1 MPTNQLLS
9 KSRTKKLKRNAARAT
24 PYRHATVRETVR
36 TPGLLKLPTDY
47 LLALIGHADPGGSA
61 IRLSAAERLRFH
73 VILSARRSST
83 IPQFDDKFHDY
94 ELWYVGQPTQHSR
107 LVTLYT
113 MLALRG
119 SWWPGSAGEQKE
131 RKSASPGRAR
141 TGYLKAKTNR
151 LHRIAKFCRLRT
163 VPTSGNSHN

>member
-36 TPGLLKLPTDY
+36 TPGPLNHRLP
-47 LLALIGHADPGGSA
+47 ASPNRPCRS
-61 IRLSAAERLRFH
+61 RRERNSSLSRRAPEISCHL
-73 VILSARRSST
+73 VSPRSST

-94 ELWYVGQPTQHSR
+94 ELWYVGQPAQHSR

-131 RKSASPGRAR
+131 RKSASPGCAR
-141 TGYLKAKTNR
+141 TGYLKTKNR
-151 LHRIAKFCRLRT
+151 LHRIVKFGRLRT

>member
-1 MPTNQLLS
+1 MRPEQHRTATQPFARLYEPPTH
-9 KSRTKKLKRNAARAT
+9 R
-24 PYRHATVRETVR
+24 
-36 TPGLLKLPTDY
+36 LP
-47 LLALIGHADPGGSA
+47 ASPNRPCRSGGSA

-94 ELWYVGQPTQHSR
+94 ELWYVGQPTQYSR

-131 RKSASPGRAR
+131 RKSTSPGCAR
-141 TGYLKAKTNR
+141 TGYLKTKNR
-151 LHRIAKFCRLRT
+151 LHRIVKFGRLRT